1 MTRKSLSTLFFV
13 TLAGGMFLSAP
24 AIADCKKPSYTPPV
38 CTKQYIEIQFS
49 DSEDYDNCK
58 REVNYYLENL
68 DNWSKCIAEEVR
80 LKGDEAIQRFQ
91 CKADGRVNC
100 NVTRG

>member
-1 MTRKSLSTLFFV
+1 MLFLMTSFGSISLSTLAV
-13 TLAGGMFLSAP
+13 
-24 AIADCKKPSYTPPV
+24 ADCKKPSYTPPV

-100 NVTRG
+100 DATRG